1 MSSLSY
7 TLTHETKWFTMID
20 VRKVIIM
27 TTSDIIREL
36 CVKQNISMS
45 ELARR
50 IGQSRQNLYKKL
62 LRETL
67 NIDELKQIAD
77 ALGVKFEQSFTLPS
91 GEQLKIEN

>member
-1 MSSLSY
+1 MMS
-7 TLTHETKWFTMID
+7 
-20 VRKVIIM
+20 
-27 TTSDIIREL
+27 TSEMIREICRL
-36 CVKQNISMS
+36 QNISMS

-67 NIDELKQIAD
+67 TIEELKQIAD

-91 GEQLKIEN
+91 GEQFKIEN